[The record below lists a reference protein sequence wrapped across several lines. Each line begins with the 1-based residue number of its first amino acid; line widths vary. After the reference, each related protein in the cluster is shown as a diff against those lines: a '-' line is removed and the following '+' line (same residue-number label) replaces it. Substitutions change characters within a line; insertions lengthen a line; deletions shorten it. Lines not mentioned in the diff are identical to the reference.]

1 MDADGE
7 AMKKLLSFALFL
19 WARKL
24 NKKEE
29 IKENYTTT
37 FNNLKPGFI
46 CQSKKTILMIEYFAI
61 YWTYK
66 GASKN
71 PFQLNKTFIGFKS
84 C

>member
-7 AMKKLLSFALFL
+7 TTKKLLSFALFL

-29 IKENYTTT
+29 IKENYTTA

-46 CQSKKTILMIEYFAI
+46 CQNIKTILIIEF
-61 YWTYK
+61 
-66 GASKN
+66 
-71 PFQLNKTFIGFKS
+71 L
-84 C
+84 

>member
-7 AMKKLLSFALFL
+7 TTKKLLSFALFL

-29 IKENYTTT
+29 IKENYTTA

-46 CQSKKTILMIEYFAI
+46 CQSIKTILIVEF
-61 YWTYK
+61 
-66 GASKN
+66 
-71 PFQLNKTFIGFKS
+71 L
-84 C
+84 

>member
-7 AMKKLLSFALFL
+7 TTKKLLSFALFL

-29 IKENYTTT
+29 IKENYTTA

-46 CQSKKTILMIEYFAI
+46 CQIIKTILIVEF
-61 YWTYK
+61 
-66 GASKN
+66 
-71 PFQLNKTFIGFKS
+71 L
-84 C
+84 

>member
-7 AMKKLLSFALFL
+7 TTKKLLSFALFL

-29 IKENYTTT
+29 IKENYTTA

-46 CQSKKTILMIEYFAI
+46 CQSIKTILIIE
-61 YWTYK
+61 
-66 GASKN
+66 
-71 PFQLNKTFIGFKS
+71 FQ
-84 C
+84 

>member
-7 AMKKLLSFALFL
+7 TTKKLLSFALFL

-29 IKENYTTT
+29 IKENYTTA

-46 CQSKKTILMIEYFAI
+46 CQSIKTILIIEF
-61 YWTYK
+61 
-66 GASKN
+66 
-71 PFQLNKTFIGFKS
+71 L
-84 C
+84 